1 MAKPR
6 PEPARLPP
14 PSVAECWWTF
24 AKWVLGVPLLVVGA
38 LALIW
43 LAYWVTGSGGMV
55 WQTESNIGT
64 TLMYLGFI
72 VLVYPVM
79 LFIWW
84 GDLRDG
90 IRAARDWEAM
100 TPEAQATAIAEA
112 KAARAAAGSKRRTRR
127 KE

>member
-1 MAKPR
+1 
-6 PEPARLPP
+6 
-14 PSVAECWWTF
+14 
-24 AKWVLGVPLLVVGA
+24 
-38 LALIW
+38 
-43 LAYWVTGSGGMV
+43 
-55 WQTESNIGT
+55 TESNIGT